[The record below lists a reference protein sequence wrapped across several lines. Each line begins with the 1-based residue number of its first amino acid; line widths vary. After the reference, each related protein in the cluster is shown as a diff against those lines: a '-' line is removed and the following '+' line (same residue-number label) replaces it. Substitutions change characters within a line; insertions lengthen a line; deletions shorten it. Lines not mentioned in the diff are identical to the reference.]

1 MLYPNGVC
9 KRHGCDTVITDARRP
24 NRMYCSVYC
33 NQRTW
38 DLKNR
43 TPKNYL
49 DTRSRSSFAAP
60 NNCSAAG
67 QATLFR

>member
-1 MLYPNGVC
+1 MLYPNRMC
-9 KRHGCDTVITDARRP
+9 RRKGCNTVITDAKRP

-43 TPKNYL
+43 TPKRYKIK
-49 DTRSRSSFAAP
+49 
-60 NNCSAAG
+60 
-67 QATLFR
+67 